1 MIKLIQHNIP
11 EERHNLT
18 KLLKLDMFDMMRCRN
33 MKTIEF
39 YEDRMLGF
47 TAAYFQLG
55 MINLAAY
62 RRYIDIIVNAAFK
75 RREEIV

>member
-11 EERHNLT
+11 EEQHNLT
-18 KLLKLDMFDMMRCRN
+18 KLLKLDMFDMMCCRN

-39 YEDRMLGF
+39 YEGRMLGF

-55 MINLAAY
+55 IIDLTAR
-62 RRYIDIIVNAAFK
+62 RRYIDIIVNAAYK
-75 RREEIV
+75 RRKEIA